1 MVEYFGLFAFM
12 ICIWILSGAS
22 HPVKVKKLQRRVE
35 ALERRTGQ
43 GVKDSESEVVQMSRL
58 IKELEGKWCIIDS
71 DDLDVEK
78 VRVCDVDGE
87 WVKVEYKEVQYKK
100 GAPEKVKTKLIRV
113 DSIDSVEIAEE

>member
-1 MVEYFGLFAFM
+1 
-12 ICIWILSGAS
+12 
-22 HPVKVKKLQRRVE
+22 
-35 ALERRTGQ
+35 
-43 GVKDSESEVVQMSRL
+43 MSRL

>member
-1 MVEYFGLFAFM
+1 M
-12 ICIWILSGAS
+12 
-22 HPVKVKKLQRRVE
+22 
-35 ALERRTGQ
+35 
-43 GVKDSESEVVQMSRL
+43 KDSESEVVQMSRL